1 MMLQKRSV
9 LGLVFL
15 LVLVLVFSGCGM
27 WDNTIPDH
35 GDNTDNNPGNGIGDG
50 DDGGID
56 FSLPDLSLNE
66 VRFRDLRGTP
76 VVVFF
81 FKSYCPHCQ
90 DEAPFL
96 ESVYRRYKGQVE
108 FLGIAVNEQGTSGT
122 LIASTTSYA
131 QQIVR
136 DFVQPYGWTFPV
148 LIDDY
153 GRVQRQLVGTGV
165 PAFVFVDGYGVVR
178 GTVKDTVSQSRLE
191 QLIRFYLVP

>member
-1 MMLQKRSV
+1 MLQKRRI
-9 LGLVFL
+9 LGLVL
-15 LVLVLVFSGCGM
+15 LLALVLAFAGCSM
-27 WDNTIPDH
+27 WDTIPDH
-35 GDNTDNNPGNGIGDG
+35 GDNPDNNPGNGIGDG

-66 VRFRDLRGTP
+66 VRFRDFRGTP

-81 FKSYCPHCQ
+81 FKSYCPHCH

-108 FLGIAVNEQGTSGT
+108 FLGIAVNEQGNSGS
-122 LIASTTSYA
+122 LIASTASYA

-136 DFVQPYGWTFPV
+136 DFVQPHGWTFPV

-165 PAFVFVDGYGVVR
+165 PSFVFVDGYGMVR
-178 GTVKDTVSQSRLE
+178 GTMKETVSQSRLE
-191 QLIRFYLVP
+191 QLIQFYLIP